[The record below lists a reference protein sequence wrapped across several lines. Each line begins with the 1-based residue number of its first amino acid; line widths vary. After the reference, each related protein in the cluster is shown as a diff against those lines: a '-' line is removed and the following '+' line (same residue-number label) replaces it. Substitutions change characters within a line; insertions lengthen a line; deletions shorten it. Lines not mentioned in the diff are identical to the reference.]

1 MALDHRPARPPGT
14 PDNSGGPGTAGSS
27 RRGPAWLSA
36 TGRRRPN
43 GLAVIAGVAALLYA
57 GFILLP
63 LGLSLASSLTDENP
77 LKAESSFVG
86 LDNYQHLFRDG
97 RLLHSLAFTFALAA
111 VVTLAANAVGLGLA
125 VLLDR
130 SSLPYRLMRTLAFLP
145 QVLSGV
151 IVGFI
156 WRSVLTQNGLAN
168 ALLMDA
174 GIIREPI
181 GWLGTPFMASLS
193 IAIVM
198 AWVLSGFTTVVY
210 LAALQAVPRDLYEAA
225 TVDGAG
231 AARRFRSITFPL
243 LAPATTI
250 NVTICLIT
258 VLKLYDVITVV
269 TGGGPASSTE
279 STALYIVKVA
289 FTQNQFGY
297 SSAVAVLLLVVSTG
311 VSLLV
316 TSLLR
321 RREVSL

>member
-1 MALDHRPARPPGT
+1 MRTELGA
-14 PDNSGGPGTAGSS
+14 GG
-27 RRGPAWLSA
+27 RW
-36 TGRRRPN
+36 RPN
-43 GLAVIAGVAALLYA
+43 GLAIIAGIAALLYA
-57 GFILLP
+57 SFILLP
-63 LGLSLASSLTDENP
+63 LGLSLVSSLTDENP
-77 LKAESSFVG
+77 LKEQSSFVG
-86 LDNYQHLFRDG
+86 LANYLELVHDA
-97 RLLHSLAFTFALAA
+97 RLRHSLAFTFGLAA
-111 VVTLAANAVGLGLA
+111 VVTLAANLAGLGLA

-130 SSLPYRLMRTLAFLP
+130 SSLPYRLMRTLSFLP

-168 ALLMDA
+168 ALLVDA

-210 LAALQAVPRDLYEAA
+210 LAALQGIPVELYEAA
-225 TVDGAG
+225 RVDGAG
-231 AARRFRSITFPL
+231 PARRFRSITFPMV
-243 LAPATTI
+243 APATTI
-250 NVTICLIT
+250 SVTICLIT

-279 STALYIVKVA
+279 STALYIVKLA

-311 VSLLV
+311 ASLLI
-316 TSLLR
+316 TTLLR